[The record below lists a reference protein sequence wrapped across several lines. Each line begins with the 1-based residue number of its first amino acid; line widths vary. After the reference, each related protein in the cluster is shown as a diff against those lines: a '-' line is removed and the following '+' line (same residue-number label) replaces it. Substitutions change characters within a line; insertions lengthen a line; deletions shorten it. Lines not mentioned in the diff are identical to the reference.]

1 MKQLRRVRGE
11 RLRDAATAAGYTS
24 DTIAEL
30 LGYSG
35 GGVRGWWVGKT
46 EPPLDA
52 LIRYAELVGRS
63 VEYLLTGE
71 ERRSDQPSAE
81 GTIAALE
88 AFRHAWQ
95 TAVEAGEDPAS
106 AVDRILGGDEFLKP
120 ADRKRLTNEAAAIRE
135 FFASGNGKEWAKLG
149 GEQRRLISDLI
160 RMLSR
165 QRRRESDPPE

>member
-1 MKQLRRVRGE
+1 MKQPRRIRGE

-24 DTIAEL
+24 ETIAEL

-71 ERRSDQPSAE
+71 ERRSDQPPAE
-81 GTIAALE
+81 EIVSALE
-88 AFRHAWQ
+88 AFRRLWQ
-95 TAVEAGEDPAS
+95 SAVEAGEEPAS
-106 AVDRILGGDEFLKP
+106 AVDRLLGGDEFIAP
-120 ADRKRLTNEAAAIRE
+120 ADRKRLTDEAAAIRE

-149 GEQRRLISDLI
+149 DDQRRVISELI
-160 RMLSR
+160 RMLG
-165 QRRRESDPPE
+165 QPRRRGVDPPE